1 MYESPIHLITQDVMT
16 RLDKNVEESVLTAV
30 RQVGVNVDRDE
41 LVKALNNDRG
51 QYQIGFHDGQVEALK
66 SLHEYINTRYINSD
80 LCRPYDFISEINFRL
95 QKLGENPYVY
105 IYGEFKEEE
114 RSESSDDAK

>member
-1 MYESPIHLITQDVMT
+1 MYESPIHIVVQKALKQ
-16 RLDKNVEESVLTAV
+16 LDKNVEDAILGAVLK
-30 RQVGVNVDRDE
+30 VGITVDRVE

-66 SLHEYINTRYINSD
+66 SLHENINTRYINSD
-80 LCRPYDFISEINFRL
+80 LCSLYDFVSEINFRL

-114 RSESSDDAK
+114 RSDTNA

>member
-1 MYESPIHLITQDVMT
+1 MYEAPIHLIFDDIKIQ
-16 RLDKNVEESVLTAV
+16 LDKNVEDCVYSAV
-30 RQVGVNVDRDE
+30 QNVGVNVDREE

-66 SLHEYINTRYINSD
+66 SLHEYINARYINSD
-80 LCRPYDFISEINFRL
+80 LCHPYDFVSEINFRL

>member
-1 MYESPIHLITQDVMT
+1 MYEAPIHLIFDDIKIQ
-16 RLDKNVEESVLTAV
+16 LDKNVEDCVYTAV
-30 RQVGVNVDRDE
+30 QNVGITVDRVE

-80 LCRPYDFISEINFRL
+80 LCHPYDFVSEINFRL

-114 RSESSDDAK
+114 RSEFSDE